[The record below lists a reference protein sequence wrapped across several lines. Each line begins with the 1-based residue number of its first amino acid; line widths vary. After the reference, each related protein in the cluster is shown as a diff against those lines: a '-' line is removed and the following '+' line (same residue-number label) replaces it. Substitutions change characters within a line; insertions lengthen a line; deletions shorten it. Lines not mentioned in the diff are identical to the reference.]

1 VVVGFVIAA
10 LRGPIDGAV
19 GAWGTA
25 LVVYAAT
32 RTFFPLRY
40 YEDDPWSLLQLLG
53 ELALTVMAVAATGY
67 WNSPFVFT
75 VISAVMAAGFARG
88 FGFALR
94 LAVACALALTI
105 PYCVLANTAKGRNV
119 RLQDSAQWSAELVLV
134 ALVAGYARRLFG
146 EAEVRHS
153 LALDRISRLAEANAL
168 LSSLHRVAQSLPSSF
183 DLDEILEST
192 VGRVR
197 ELVDCQIVA
206 ILLGDGD
213 GTPWTVSLAEG
224 VHLPVELPDAD
235 LPTAA
240 RMAISTAS
248 PYGVPSLGGTQG
260 AGLAPASR
268 SGVYAPL
275 RARDQLVGV
284 LALEHSSEG
293 HLGTREARLVE
304 GLMEPAA
311 LAIDNARWFARLR
324 TVGAAEERT
333 RIARELHDRIGQS
346 LAYVAFE
353 LDRILKG
360 AEGQT
365 VHGDLERLR
374 SDVRSVVGEVR
385 ETLYDM
391 RTDVT
396 ESRGLVDALDGF
408 LIRVRGRAG
417 VETLFRH
424 EETARLPVPQERE
437 MWRIAQEAISNV
449 ERHSRASH
457 LSVQWRCDGTNALL
471 VVTDDGH
478 GFPIGRSGRV
488 DSYGMVGMRERADA
502 IGAVLEFDSQQG
514 RGTTVRCRLEN
525 P

>member
-1 VVVGFVIAA
+1 M
-10 LRGPIDGAV
+10 
-19 GAWGTA
+19 
-25 LVVYAAT
+25 LVCYAAI
-32 RTFFPLRY
+32 RTFVPLRY

-53 ELALTVMAVAATGY
+53 ELGLTVIAVAATGY

-94 LAVACALALTI
+94 LAVACALALSI
-105 PYCVLANTAKGRNV
+105 PYSVIASTTRGRNV

-197 ELVDCQIVA
+197 ELVDCQVVA
-206 ILLGDGD
+206 ILLGGD
-213 GTPWTVSLAEG
+213 GGSWTVSLSEG
-224 VHLPVELPDAD
+224 VRLPPELPDAE
-235 LPTAA
+235 LPPAA
-240 RMAISTAS
+240 RMAISTGA
-248 PYGVPSLGGTQG
+248 PYGAPSLGSTQG
-260 AGLAPASR
+260 PGLAPASK

-275 RARDQLVGV
+275 RARDQLDGV
-284 LALEHSSEG
+284 LALEHTDEG
-293 HLGTREARLVE
+293 QLGGREARLIE
-304 GLMEPAA
+304 SLTEPAA

-353 LDRILKG
+353 LDRIVKR

-365 VHGDLERLR
+365 VHDDLEHLR
-374 SDVRSVVGEVR
+374 ADVRSVVGEVR

-396 ESRGLVDALDGF
+396 ETRGLVDALDGF
-408 LIRVRGRAG
+408 LARVRGRAG
-417 VETLFRH
+417 VETSFRYS
-424 EETARLPVPQERE
+424 ETARLPVPQERE
-437 MWRIAQEAISNV
+437 MWRIAQEAISNI
-449 ERHSRASH
+449 ERHARASH
-457 LSVQWRCDGTNALL
+457 LNVQWRCDGTTALL
-471 VVTDDGH
+471 VVSDDGQ
-478 GFPIGRSGRV
+478 GFPIGKAGRV

-502 IGAVLEFDSQQG
+502 IGAVLEFESQPG

-525 P
+525 D

>member
-1 VVVGFVIAA
+1 MGFVIAA
-10 LRGPIDGAV
+10 LRGPIDGSV
-19 GAWGTA
+19 GAWGTV
-25 LVVYAAT
+25 LVVYAAI

-53 ELALTVMAVAATGY
+53 ELGLTVIAVAATGY
-67 WNSPFVFT
+67 WTSPFVFT

-94 LAVACALALTI
+94 LAVACALALSI
-105 PYCVLANTAKGRNV
+105 PYCVNASTARGRNV

-197 ELVDCQIVA
+197 ELVDCQVVA
-206 ILLGDGD
+206 ILLGGD
-213 GTPWTVSLAEG
+213 GTAWTVSLSEG
-224 VHLPVELPDAD
+224 VRLPADLPDAE
-235 LPTAA
+235 LPPAA
-240 RMAISTAS
+240 RMAITRGV
-248 PYGVPSLGGTQG
+248 PYGAPSLGGTQG
-260 AGLAPASR
+260 GGLAPASK

-284 LALEHSSEG
+284 LVLEHTNEG
-293 HLGTREARLVE
+293 ALGAREARLVE
-304 GLMEPAA
+304 GLLEPAA

-353 LDRILKG
+353 LDRILKR

-365 VHGDLERLR
+365 VHDDLERLR
-374 SDVRSVVGEVR
+374 ADVRSVVGEVR

-396 ESRGLVDALDGF
+396 ETRGLVDALEGF
-408 LIRVRGRAG
+408 LARVQDRARI
-417 VETLFRH
+417 EASFRH
-424 EETARLPVPQERE
+424 HETARLPVPQERE

-449 ERHSRASH
+449 ERHASASH
-457 LSVQWRCDGTNALL
+457 LTVQWHCDGATALL
-471 VVTDDGH
+471 VVADDGH
-478 GFPIGRSGRV
+478 GFPIGKAGRV

-502 IGAVLEFDSQQG
+502 IGAVLEFESQQG

-525 P
+525 E

>member
-10 LRGPIDGAV
+10 LRGPIDTTV

-25 LVVYAAT
+25 LVVYAAV

-53 ELALTVMAVAATGY
+53 ELALTVIAVAATGY

-105 PYCVLANTAKGRNV
+105 PYVVNANGGRSRSV

-197 ELVDCQIVA
+197 ELIDCQVVA
-206 ILLGDGD
+206 ILLGDGT
-213 GTPWTVSLAEG
+213 GGPWTVSVVEG
-224 VHLPVELPDAD
+224 VRLPSELPDGD
-235 LPTAA
+235 LPPAA
-240 RMAISTAS
+240 RIAITTAT
-248 PYGVPSLGGTQG
+248 PYGAPSLGGTQG
-260 AGLAPASR
+260 EGLASTSR

-284 LALEHSSEG
+284 LALEHTNEG
-293 HLGTREARLVE
+293 HLGAREARLVE

-353 LDRILKG
+353 LDRILKQ

-365 VHGDLERLR
+365 VHNDLERLR
-374 SDVRSVVGEVR
+374 ADVRSVVGEVR

-396 ESRGLVDALDGF
+396 ETRGLVDALEGF
-408 LIRVRGRAG
+408 LARVRDRAG
-417 VETLFRH
+417 IETSFRH
-424 EETARLPVPQERE
+424 QEGARLPVPQERE

-449 ERHSRASH
+449 ERHARASH
-457 LSVQWRCDGTNALL
+457 LNVQWRCDGSSALL
-471 VVTDDGH
+471 VVTDDGL
-478 GFPIGRSGRV
+478 GFPIGRAGRV
-488 DSYGMVGMRERADA
+488 DSYGMLGMRERADA
-502 IGAVLEFDSQQG
+502 IGAVLEFESEEG

>member
-19 GAWGTA
+19 GVWGTA

-53 ELALTVMAVAATGY
+53 ELALTVIAVAATGY

-105 PYCVLANTAKGRNV
+105 PYCVVATSTRSRSV

-192 VGRVR
+192 VARVR
-197 ELVDCQIVA
+197 ELVDCQVVA
-206 ILLGDGD
+206 ILLGDGN
-213 GTPWTVSLAEG
+213 GTPWTVSVVEG
-224 VHLPVELPDAD
+224 VRLPSELPDAD
-235 LPTAA
+235 LPPAA
-240 RMAISTAS
+240 RVAISTTT
-248 PYGVPSLGGTQG
+248 PYGVPALGGTQG
-260 AGLAPASR
+260 PGLAPTSK

-275 RARDQLVGV
+275 RAREQLVGV
-284 LALEHSSEG
+284 LALEHIGEG

-353 LDRILKG
+353 LDRILKRSE
-360 AEGQT
+360 AQN
-365 VHGDLERLR
+365 VHTDLERLR
-374 SDVRSVVGEVR
+374 GDVRSVVGEVR

-396 ESRGLVDALDGF
+396 ETRGLVDALESYVS
-408 LIRVRGRAG
+408 RVRERAG
-417 VETLFRH
+417 LETSFRH
-424 EETARLPVPQERE
+424 QETARLPVPQERE

-449 ERHSRASH
+449 ERHARASH
-457 LSVQWRCDGTNALL
+457 FNVSWRCDGSSALL
-471 VVTDDGH
+471 VVTDDGL
-478 GFPIGRSGRV
+478 GFPVGRAGRV
-488 DSYGMVGMRERADA
+488 DSYGMLGMRERADA
-502 IGAVLEFDSQQG
+502 IGAVLEFESAEG

>member
-1 VVVGFVIAA
+1 V
-10 LRGPIDGAV
+10 
-19 GAWGTA
+19 

-53 ELALTVMAVAATGY
+53 ELGLTVIAVAATGY

-94 LAVACALALTI
+94 LAVACALALSI
-105 PYCVLANTAKGRNV
+105 PYSVIASTTRGRSV

-197 ELVDCQIVA
+197 ELVDCQVVA
-206 ILLGDGD
+206 ILLGGD
-213 GTPWTVSLAEG
+213 GTPWTVSFSEG
-224 VHLPVELPDAD
+224 VRLPAELADPELP
-235 LPTAA
+235 PAA
-240 RMAISTAS
+240 RMAIGGGT
-248 PYGVPSLGGTQG
+248 PYGAPSLGGTQG
-260 AGLAPASR
+260 PGLAPTSK

-284 LALEHSSEG
+284 LVLEHTREG
-293 HLGTREARLVE
+293 QLGGREARLIE

-353 LDRILKG
+353 LDRILKR
-360 AEGQT
+360 AEGQI
-365 VHGDLERLR
+365 VHDDLERLR
-374 SDVRSVVGEVR
+374 ADVRSVVGEVR

-396 ESRGLVDALDGF
+396 ETRGLVDALEGF
-408 LIRVRGRAG
+408 LARVRGRAG
-417 VETLFRH
+417 IETSFRH
-424 EETARLPVPQERE
+424 QETARLPVPQERE

-449 ERHSRASH
+449 ERHARASH
-457 LSVQWRCDGTNALL
+457 VNVQWRCDGTSALL
-471 VVTDDGH
+471 VVSDDGL
-478 GFPIGRSGRV
+478 GFPVGRAGRV

-502 IGAVLEFDSQQG
+502 IRAVMEFESQPG

-525 P
+525 T

>member
-1 VVVGFVIAA
+1 VA
-10 LRGPIDGAV
+10 LI
-19 GAWGTA
+19 
-25 LVVYAAT
+25 LYAAY
-32 RTFFPLRY
+32 RTWRPLRY
-40 YEDDPWSLLQLLG
+40 FEDEPLSLLLLLG
-53 ELALTVMAVAATGY
+53 ELALTVLAVAATGY

-94 LAVACALALTI
+94 LALACALALSI
-105 PYCVLANTAKGRNV
+105 PYWVVASTRSRSI

-192 VGRVR
+192 IGRMR
-197 ELVDCQIVA
+197 ELVDFQVVA
-206 ILLGDGD
+206 ILLGDGEGD
-213 GTPWTVSLAEG
+213 EWAVGASEG
-224 VHLPVELPDAD
+224 VRLPNEIADTD
-235 LPTAA
+235 LPAPA
-240 RMAISTAS
+240 RMALTSTA
-248 PYGVPSLGGTQG
+248 PYAAPQLGRIQGT
-260 AGLAPASR
+260 GLAPMSG

-275 RARDQLVGV
+275 RARDQLIGILV
-284 LALEHSSEG
+284 LEHTIPGRLSS
-293 HLGTREARLVE
+293 REARVIESLV
-304 GLMEPAA
+304 EPAA

-353 LDRILKG
+353 LDRILKRS
-360 AEGQT
+360 EGQA
-365 VHGDLERLR
+365 VHPDLQRLR
-374 SDVRSVVGEVR
+374 ADVRSVVGEVR

-396 ESRGLVDALDGF
+396 EDRGLVDALESF
-408 LIRVRGRAG
+408 LDRVHSRAG
-417 VETLFRH
+417 LEVSFRH
-424 EETARLPVPQERE
+424 QESARLPVPQERE
-437 MWRIAQEAISNV
+437 MWRIAQEAIANV
-449 ERHSRASH
+449 ERHARATRV
-457 LSVQWRCDGTNALL
+457 SVQWRCDGSDALL
-471 VVTDDGH
+471 VVADDGV
-478 GFPIGRSGRV
+478 GFPVGKAGRL

-502 IGAVLEFDSQQG
+502 IGAHLEFESTEG
-514 RGTTVRCRLEN
+514 RGAIVRCRLEN
-525 P
+525 

>member
-1 VVVGFVIAA
+1 VIAA
-10 LRGPIDGAV
+10 LRGPLQGAV
-19 GAWGTA
+19 VGWGLA
-25 LVVYAAT
+25 LILYAAY
-32 RTFFPLRY
+32 RTWRPLKY
-40 YEDDPWSLLQLLG
+40 FEEEPVSLLLLLG
-53 ELALTVMAVAATGY
+53 ELGLTVIAMAATGY

-105 PYCVLANTAKGRNV
+105 PYWVQASSRSRSV

-183 DLDEILEST
+183 DLDEILET
-192 VGRVR
+192 TIGRMR
-197 ELVDCQIVA
+197 ELVDFQVVA
-206 ILLGDGD
+206 ILLGDGT
-213 GTPWTVSLAEG
+213 GGEWAVGVSEG
-224 VHLPVELPDAD
+224 LRLPNEIADAD
-235 LPTAA
+235 LPPAA
-240 RMAISTAS
+240 RMALTGNG
-248 PYGVPSLGGTQG
+248 PYAAPHLGGLQG
-260 AGLAPASR
+260 QGLSPMSA

-275 RARDQLVGV
+275 RAREQLVGV
-284 LALEHSSEG
+284 LVLEHG
-293 HLGTREARLVE
+293 TAGRLGTREARMLE
-304 GLMEPAA
+304 GMVEPAA

-353 LDRILKG
+353 LDRILKRS
-360 AEGQT
+360 EGHA
-365 VHGDLERLR
+365 VHDDLERLR
-374 SDVRSVVGEVR
+374 GDVRSVVGEVR

-396 ESRGLVDALDGF
+396 EDRGLIPAVESF
-408 LIRVRGRAG
+408 LERVRDRAG
-417 VETLFRH
+417 LEVSFRY
-424 EETARLPVPQERE
+424 EESARLPVPQERE
-437 MWRIAQEAISNV
+437 MWRIAQEAVANV
-449 ERHSRASH
+449 ERHAGASRV
-457 LSVQWRCDGTNALL
+457 SVQWQCNGSDATL
-471 VVTDDGH
+471 VIADDGG
-478 GFPIGRSGRV
+478 GFPVGKAGRL

-502 IGAVLEFDSQQG
+502 IGAHLEFESIEG

-525 P
+525 

>member
-105 PYCVLANTAKGRNV
+105 PYCVLANTTKGRNV

-183 DLDEILEST
+183 DLAEILEST
-192 VGRVR
+192 VARVR
-197 ELVDCQIVA
+197 ELVDCQVVA

-213 GTPWTVSLAEG
+213 GTPGTVSLAEG

-240 RMAISTAS
+240 RMAMSIAS

-365 VHGDLERLR
+365 VHGDLARLR

-408 LIRVRGRAG
+408 LIRVRDRAG

-449 ERHSRASH
+449 ERHARASH
-457 LSVQWRCDGTNALL
+457 LSVQWRCDGANALL

-478 GFPIGRSGRV
+478 GFPMGRAGRV

>member
-1 VVVGFVIAA
+1 V
-10 LRGPIDGAV
+10 
-19 GAWGTA
+19 

-40 YEDDPWSLLQLLG
+40 YEDNPWSLLQLLG
-53 ELALTVMAVAATGY
+53 ELALTVIAVAATGY

-105 PYCVLANTAKGRNV
+105 PYWVQASSTSTRNV
-119 RLQDSAQWSAELVLV
+119 HLQDSAQWSAELVLV

-183 DLDEILEST
+183 DLDEILDST
-192 VGRVR
+192 VSRVR
-197 ELVDCQIVA
+197 ELVDCQLVA

-224 VHLPVELPDAD
+224 VRLPNELSDTD
-235 LPTAA
+235 LPPAA
-240 RMAISTAS
+240 RMAISIGA
-248 PYGVPSLGGTQG
+248 PYGAPSLGGTQG
-260 AGLAPASR
+260 TGLAPTSKSA
-268 SGVYAPL
+268 VYAPL
-275 RARDQLVGV
+275 QAREQLVGV
-284 LALEHSSEG
+284 LALEDATEG

-304 GLMEPAA
+304 GLIEPAA

-353 LDRILKG
+353 LDRILKR
-360 AEGQT
+360 AECQT

-374 SDVRSVVGEVR
+374 ADVRSVVGEVR

-396 ESRGLVDALDGF
+396 ESRGLIDALDGF
-408 LIRVRGRAG
+408 LARVRGRAG
-417 VETLFRH
+417 VETSFRH

-449 ERHSRASH
+449 ERHARAKH
-457 LSVQWRCDGTNALL
+457 LSVQWRCDGSDALL
-471 VVTDDGH
+471 VVTDDGD
-478 GFPIGRSGRV
+478 GFPVGKAGRV

-502 IGAVLEFDSQQG
+502 IGAVLEFESEQG

-525 P
+525 PR

>member
-1 VVVGFVIAA
+1 V
-10 LRGPIDGAV
+10 
-19 GAWGTA
+19 

-53 ELALTVMAVAATGY
+53 ELALTVIAVAATGY

-88 FGFALR
+88 FGFAMR

-105 PYCVLANTAKGRNV
+105 PYVVNATTDKGRSV
-119 RLQDSAQWSAELVLV
+119 RLQDSAQWSAELLLV

-192 VGRVR
+192 VNRVR
-197 ELVDCQIVA
+197 ELVDCQVVA
-206 ILLGDGD
+206 ILLGDGT
-213 GTPWTVSLAEG
+213 GTPWTVSVAEG
-224 VHLPVELPDAD
+224 VRLPAELPDGE
-235 LPTAA
+235 LPPAA
-240 RMAISTAS
+240 RMAISGSA
-248 PYGVPSLGGTQG
+248 PYGVPHLGAAQG
-260 AGLAPASR
+260 DGLAPLSKC
-268 SGVYAPL
+268 GVYAPL

-284 LALEHSSEG
+284 LALEHGTEG
-293 HLGTREARLVE
+293 QLGTREARLIE
-304 GLMEPAA
+304 GLLEPAA

-353 LDRILKG
+353 LDRILKR
-360 AEGQT
+360 AEGQV
-365 VHGDLERLR
+365 VHDDLQRLR
-374 SDVRSVVGEVR
+374 ADVRSVVGEVR

-408 LIRVRGRAG
+408 LGRVRGRAG
-417 VETLFRH
+417 IETSFRH
-424 EETARLPVPQERE
+424 DETARLPVPQERE

-449 ERHSRASH
+449 ERHARASH
-457 LSVQWRCDGTNALL
+457 LSVQWRCDGSTALL
-471 VVTDDGH
+471 VVADDGQ
-478 GFPIGRSGRV
+478 GFPIGRAGRI
-488 DSYGMVGMRERADA
+488 DSYGMLGMRERADA
-502 IGAVLEFDSQQG
+502 IGAVLEFESEQG

>member
-10 LRGPIDGAV
+10 LRGPIDGTV
-19 GAWGTA
+19 GAWGTV

-53 ELALTVMAVAATGY
+53 ELALTVIAVAATGY

-105 PYCVLANTAKGRNV
+105 PYVVNATTSKGRSV

-192 VGRVR
+192 AGRVR
-197 ELVDCQIVA
+197 ELIDFQIVA
-206 ILLGDGD
+206 ILLGAGD
-213 GTPWTVSLAEG
+213 GTPWTVSLSEG
-224 VHLPVELPDAD
+224 VRLPPELPDVELP
-235 LPTAA
+235 PAA
-240 RMAISTAS
+240 RVAITGGA

-260 AGLAPASR
+260 DGLAPSSR
-268 SGVYAPL
+268 SGVYAPM
-275 RARDQLVGV
+275 RARNQLIGI
-284 LALEHSSEG
+284 LAIEHTNEG
-293 HLGTREARLVE
+293 HLGAREARLVE

-353 LDRILKG
+353 LDRILKR

-365 VHGDLERLR
+365 VHNDLERLR

-396 ESRGLVDALDGF
+396 ESRGLVDALEGF
-408 LIRVRGRAG
+408 LARVHGRAG
-417 VETLFRH
+417 VETSFRH
-424 EETARLPVPQERE
+424 QETARLPVPQERE
-437 MWRIAQEAISNV
+437 MWRIAQEAITNV
-449 ERHSRASH
+449 ERHARASH
-457 LSVQWRCDGTNALL
+457 LSVQWRSDGSNALL
-471 VVTDDGH
+471 VVADDGQ
-478 GFPIGRSGRV
+478 GFPIGRAGRV
-488 DSYGMVGMRERADA
+488 DSYGMLGMRERADA
-502 IGAVLEFDSQQG
+502 IGAVLEFESEQG

-525 P
+525 T

>member
-1 VVVGFVIAA
+1 M
-10 LRGPIDGAV
+10 
-19 GAWGTA
+19 

-53 ELALTVMAVAATGY
+53 ELALTVIAVAATGY

-94 LAVACALALTI
+94 LAVACALALSI
-105 PYCVLANTAKGRNV
+105 PYCIVASTRSRSV
-119 RLQDSAQWSAELVLV
+119 RIQDSAQWSAELVLV

-197 ELVDCQIVA
+197 ELVDCQVVA
-206 ILLGDGD
+206 ILLGGD
-213 GTPWTVSLAEG
+213 NGSWRVALSEG
-224 VHLPVELPDAD
+224 VRLPSELPDAE
-235 LPTAA
+235 LPAAA
-240 RMAISTAS
+240 RMAIGGGA
-248 PYGVPSLGGTQG
+248 PYGAPSLGGTQG
-260 AGLAPASR
+260 AGLAPTSK

-284 LALEHSSEG
+284 LVLEHTGEG
-293 HLGTREARLVE
+293 ELGGREARLIE
-304 GLMEPAA
+304 SLIEPAA

-333 RIARELHDRIGQS
+333 RIARELHDSIGQS

-353 LDRILKG
+353 LDRILKR

-365 VHGDLERLR
+365 VHDDLERLR
-374 SDVRSVVGEVR
+374 ADVRSVVGEVR

-396 ESRGLVDALDGF
+396 ETRDLVDALEGF
-408 LIRVRGRAG
+408 LARVQDRAG
-417 VETLFRH
+417 IETSFRH
-424 EETARLPVPQERE
+424 QETVRLPVPQERE

-457 LSVQWRCDGTNALL
+457 LDVQWRCDGKNALL
-471 VVTDDGH
+471 VIADDGL
-478 GFPIGRSGRV
+478 GFPVGRAGRV
-488 DSYGMVGMRERADA
+488 DSYGMIGMRERADA
-502 IGAVLEFDSQQG
+502 IGAVLEFESQPG

>member
-1 VVVGFVIAA
+1 
-10 LRGPIDGAV
+10 
-19 GAWGTA
+19 
-25 LVVYAAT
+25 VYAAI
-32 RTFFPLRY
+32 RTFWPLRY

-53 ELALTVMAVAATGY
+53 ELALTVIAVAATGY

-105 PYCVLANTAKGRNV
+105 PYCFVATATKGRSI

-192 VGRVR
+192 VTRVR
-197 ELVDCQIVA
+197 ELVDCQTVV
-206 ILLGDGD
+206 ILLGEGN
-213 GTPWTVSLAEG
+213 GAPWTVSLSEG
-224 VHLPVELPDAD
+224 VRLSAELPDVD
-235 LPTAA
+235 LPPAA
-240 RMAISTAS
+240 RMAITNGA
-248 PYGVPSLGGTQG
+248 PYGAPSLGGTQG
-260 AGLAPASR
+260 DGLAPASR

-275 RARDQLVGV
+275 RARGQLVGV
-284 LALEHSSEG
+284 LALEHKDEG
-293 HLGTREARLVE
+293 QLGAREARLVE
-304 GLMEPAA
+304 GLTEPAA

-353 LDRILKG
+353 LDRIVKR
-360 AEGQT
+360 AEAQN
-365 VHGDLERLR
+365 VHSDLERLR

-396 ESRGLVDALDGF
+396 ETRGLVDALESF
-408 LIRVRGRAG
+408 LGRVRDRAK
-417 VETLFRH
+417 VETSFRYQ
-424 EETARLPVPQERE
+424 ETARLPVPQERE
-437 MWRIAQEAISNV
+437 MWRIAQEAITNV
-449 ERHSRASH
+449 ERHARASH
-457 LSVQWRCDGTNALL
+457 LSVHWRCDGTSALL
-471 VVTDDGH
+471 VVTDDGE
-478 GFPIGRSGRV
+478 GFPIGRAGRV
-488 DSYGMVGMRERADA
+488 DSYGMLGMRERADA
-502 IGAVLEFDSQQG
+502 IGALLEFESEQG

-525 P
+525 PR

>member
-1 VVVGFVIAA
+1 V
-10 LRGPIDGAV
+10 
-19 GAWGTA
+19 
-25 LVVYAAT
+25 AT
-32 RTFFPLRY
+32 T
-40 YEDDPWSLLQLLG
+40 
-53 ELALTVMAVAATGY
+53 T
-67 WNSPFVFT
+67 
-75 VISAVMAAGFARG
+75 
-88 FGFALR
+88 
-94 LAVACALALTI
+94 
-105 PYCVLANTAKGRNV
+105 KGRSV

-192 VGRVR
+192 VGRIR
-197 ELVDCQIVA
+197 ELVDFQVVA

-213 GTPWTVSLAEG
+213 GAPWTVSFSEG
-224 VHLPVELPDAD
+224 VRLPGELPDAD
-235 LPTAA
+235 LPPAA
-240 RMAISTAS
+240 RVAISGAA
-248 PYGVPSLGGTQG
+248 PYGAPHLGGTQG
-260 AGLAPASR
+260 QGLAPTSG

-275 RARDQLVGV
+275 RARGQLVGV
-284 LALEHSSEG
+284 LALEHANDG
-293 HLGTREARLVE
+293 HLGATEARLVE

-353 LDRILKG
+353 LDRILKR

-365 VHGDLERLR
+365 VHDDLERLR
-374 SDVRSVVGEVR
+374 ADVRSVVGEVR

-396 ESRGLVDALDGF
+396 ETRGLVDALEGY
-408 LIRVRGRAG
+408 LVRVRERAG
-417 VETLFRH
+417 VDTTFRH
-424 EETARLPVPQERE
+424 QETARLPVPQERE

-449 ERHSRASH
+449 ERHARAAH
-457 LSVQWRCDGTNALL
+457 LSVQWRCDGRSALL
-471 VVTDDGH
+471 VVADDGQ
-478 GFPIGRSGRV
+478 GFPVGKAGRV

-502 IGAVLEFDSQQG
+502 IGAVLEFESEHG

-525 P
+525 EN

>member
-1 VVVGFVIAA
+1 V
-10 LRGPIDGAV
+10 
-19 GAWGTA
+19 WGTA
-25 LVVYAAT
+25 LVVYAT
-32 RTFFPLRY
+32 IRTFFPLRY
-40 YEDDPWSLLQLLG
+40 YEDNPWSLLQLLG
-53 ELALTVMAVAATGY
+53 ELALTVIAVAATGY

-105 PYCVLANTAKGRNV
+105 PYCLTPNTRTRSV

-197 ELVDCQIVA
+197 ELIDCQVVA
-206 ILLGDGD
+206 ILLGDGA
-213 GTPWTVSLAEG
+213 GGAWTVSVVEG
-224 VHLPVELPDAD
+224 VRLPSELPDAD
-235 LPTAA
+235 LPPAA
-240 RMAISTAS
+240 RIAITTGA
-248 PYGVPSLGGTQG
+248 PYGAPSLGGTQG
-260 AGLAPASR
+260 AGLAPTSK

-284 LALEHSSEG
+284 LALEHTNEG

-353 LDRILKG
+353 LDRILKR
-360 AEGQT
+360 AEGQV
-365 VHGDLERLR
+365 VHDDLERLR
-374 SDVRSVVGEVR
+374 ADVRSVVGEVR

-396 ESRGLVDALDGF
+396 ETRGLVDALEGF
-408 LIRVRGRAG
+408 LSRVRGRAG
-417 VETLFRH
+417 IETSFRH
-424 EETARLPVPQERE
+424 QESARLPVPQERE

-449 ERHSRASH
+449 ERHARASH
-457 LSVQWRCDGTNALL
+457 LNVQWRCDGSSALL
-471 VVTDDGH
+471 VVTDDGL
-478 GFPIGRSGRV
+478 GFPIGRAGRV
-488 DSYGMVGMRERADA
+488 DSYGMLGMRERADA
-502 IGAVLEFDSQQG
+502 IGAVLEFESEQG

>member
-1 VVVGFVIAA
+1 M
-10 LRGPIDGAV
+10 
-19 GAWGTA
+19 
-25 LVVYAAT
+25 
-32 RTFFPLRY
+32 
-40 YEDDPWSLLQLLG
+40 LQLLG
-53 ELALTVMAVAATGY
+53 ELALTVIAVAATGY

-105 PYCVLANTAKGRNV
+105 PYCFVATTSKSRSV

-192 VGRVR
+192 VARVR
-197 ELVDCQIVA
+197 ELVDCQVVA
-206 ILLGDGD
+206 ILLGDGA
-213 GTPWTVSLAEG
+213 GGPWTVGVSEG
-224 VHLPVELPDAD
+224 VRLPAELPDSE
-235 LPTAA
+235 LPPAA
-240 RMAISTAS
+240 RMAITTGA
-248 PYGVPSLGGTQG
+248 PYGAPSLGSKQG
-260 AGLAPASR
+260 AGLAASSS

-284 LALEHSSEG
+284 VALEHTVEG
-293 HLGTREARLVE
+293 RLGAREARLIE
-304 GLMEPAA
+304 GLLEPAA
-311 LAIDNARWFARLR
+311 LGIDNARWFARLR
-324 TVGAAEERT
+324 NVGAAEERT

-353 LDRILKG
+353 LDRIVKR
-360 AEGQT
+360 ADGQP
-365 VHGDLERLR
+365 VHNDLEQLR
-374 SDVRSVVGEVR
+374 ADVRSVVGEVR

-396 ESRGLVDALDGF
+396 ETRGLVDALDGF
-408 LIRVRGRAG
+408 LARVRGRAAIE
-417 VETLFRH
+417 VSFRH

-449 ERHSRASH
+449 ERHAQATH
-457 LSVQWRCDGTNALL
+457 VSVQWRCDGSRALL
-471 VVTDDGH
+471 VVEDDGK
-478 GFPIGRSGRV
+478 GFPIGRAGRV
-488 DSYGMVGMRERADA
+488 DSYGMLGMRERADA
-502 IGAVLEFDSQQG
+502 IGAVLEFESVQG

>member
-1 VVVGFVIAA
+1 
-10 LRGPIDGAV
+10 
-19 GAWGTA
+19 
-25 LVVYAAT
+25 
-32 RTFFPLRY
+32 
-40 YEDDPWSLLQLLG
+40 
-53 ELALTVMAVAATGY
+53 
-67 WNSPFVFT
+67 
-75 VISAVMAAGFARG
+75 SAVMAAGFARG

-94 LAVACALALTI
+94 LAVACALALSI
-105 PYCVLANTAKGRNV
+105 PYWVVATTRSRSL

-183 DLDEILEST
+183 DLDEILDST
-192 VGRVR
+192 VARVR
-197 ELVDCQIVA
+197 ELVDCQVVT
-206 ILLGDGD
+206 ILLGEGD
-213 GTPWTVSLAEG
+213 GTPWTVSVSEGARLPAELA
-224 VHLPVELPDAD
+224 DAD
-235 LPTAA
+235 LPPAA
-240 RMAISTAS
+240 RMAISGTA
-248 PYGVPSLGGTQG
+248 PYGAPALGGTQG
-260 AGLAPASR
+260 PGLAPMSR

-275 RARDQLVGV
+275 HAREQLVGV
-284 LALEHSSEG
+284 LALEHSDEG
-293 HLGTREARLVE
+293 HLGAREARLIQ
-304 GLMEPAA
+304 GLIEPAA

-353 LDRILKG
+353 LDRILKR

-365 VHGDLERLR
+365 VHDDLERLR
-374 SDVRSVVGEVR
+374 ADVRSVVGEVR

-396 ESRGLVDALDGF
+396 ETRGLVDALEGF
-408 LIRVRGRAG
+408 LARVRERAG
-417 VETLFRH
+417 LEASFRYQ
-424 EETARLPVPQERE
+424 ETARLPVPQERE

-449 ERHSRASH
+449 ERHARASH
-457 LSVQWRCDGTNALL
+457 LGVQWRCDGASALL
-471 VVTDDGH
+471 VVADDGK
-478 GFPIGRSGRV
+478 GFPVGKAGRL

-502 IGAVLEFDSQQG
+502 IGAVLEFESEQG

-525 P
+525 R